1 MNFLTQVEHYK
12 GVFTFTDVLG
22 FGCSS
27 RARICV
33 QINRN
38 TQKPISKPINAELN

>member
-33 QINRN
+33 QINWN

>member
-12 GVFTFTDVLG
+12 AVFTFIDVLG

-27 RARICV
+27 PAGICV
-33 QINRN
+33 QINWN